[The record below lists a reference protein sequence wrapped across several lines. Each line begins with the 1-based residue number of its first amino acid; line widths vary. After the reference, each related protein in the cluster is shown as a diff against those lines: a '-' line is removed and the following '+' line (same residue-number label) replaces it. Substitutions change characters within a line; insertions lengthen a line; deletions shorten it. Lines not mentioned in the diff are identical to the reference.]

1 MSEVN
6 EETSEPEAQSSLSA
20 LPWRRLILAIL
31 LVAMATQ
38 PVFLVAVS
46 FLQLEDDIGLT
57 TITLG
62 ALTAAF
68 FLTAAV
74 ASPVLGKMVGRIGWQ
89 RAMRINVAGSAAV
102 LLAIAAFARSF
113 ALLAFLLIVGGTFYG
128 FANPAANQSLAE
140 RVDPARRGLI
150 FGLKHGGIPAS
161 TLLAGLAVPLVIV
174 RIGWP
179 AAFAIAVLLAPVLW
193 LLIVTDRDEPFPIA
207 AVSQPGRGA
216 RPLQDHH
223 LAMLAGAAA
232 LTTWAAISLSTFLV
246 AASVE
251 AASLTE
257 SGAGMLLFAGSVA
270 SIAGRITAGAITDR
284 MRGRGFAGLVLLMGT
299 GALVFFLLR
308 SASGAVFVA
317 LVVIAFATAWG
328 WPGLMTFTVVNANS
342 ATVAASS
349 SITQAGIF
357 LGAGLGPILLG
368 LVIDKTSFQA
378 SWALVSVML
387 LLAASIVTI
396 VGVRTQRPE
405 STRVAEEL
413 S

>member
-1 MSEVN
+1 M
-6 EETSEPEAQSSLSA
+6 TPQSSLRA
-20 LPWRRLILAIL
+20 LPWRRLILAVL

-46 FLQLEDDIGLT
+46 FLQLQEDIGLST
-57 TITLG
+57 TRLG
-62 ALTAAF
+62 VLTGAF

-74 ASPVLGKMVGRIGWQ
+74 ASPPLGRMVERIGWQ
-89 RAMRINVAGSAAV
+89 RAMQINVAGSAAV
-102 LLAIAAFARSF
+102 LVAIAAFARSF
-113 ALLAFLLIVGGTFYG
+113 ASLAILLILGGAVYG

-140 RVDPARRGLI
+140 RVDPARRGVI

-161 TLLAGLAVPLVIV
+161 TLLAGLVVPLLIV
-174 RIGWP
+174 PIGWP
-179 AAFAIAVLLAPVLW
+179 VAFAFAVVLAPVVW
-193 LLIVTDRDEPFPIA
+193 LLIVTDRDDPFDIA
-207 AVSQPGRGA
+207 AVSEPGRGA
-216 RPLQDHH
+216 RPLQPRH

-246 AASVE
+246 AASVQ

-257 SGAGMLLFAGSVA
+257 SGAGMLLFAGSLA
-270 SIAGRITAGAITDR
+270 SITGRITAGAVTDR
-284 MRGRGFAGLVLLMGT
+284 VRGRGFAGLVLLMGT
-299 GALVFFLLR
+299 GAVVFFLLR
-308 SASGAVFVA
+308 SATGAAFVA
-317 LVVIAFATAWG
+317 LVVIAFVTAWG
-328 WPGLMTFTVVNANS
+328 WPGLMTFTVVNANA

-368 LVIDKTSFQA
+368 LVIDKTSFQT

-387 LLAASIVTI
+387 LLAAAIVTI

-405 STRVAEEL
+405 SADQREEAR
-413 S
+413 